1 MAGDLTLY
9 EVRDRVATLTLN
21 DPERRN
27 ALGDEMIEA
36 VVAALERFR
45 ADEGA
50 AVLIV
55 TGAGNA
61 FCSGGDLKMMERW
74 GGKGEGGAPSF
85 DPIAQRDR
93 YRFGIQQIP
102 LTFAK
107 IEKPVMAAV
116 NGPAVG
122 AGCDLALMADIR
134 IASDRAKFGEIF
146 SRVGLAPGDGGA
158 FFLPRIV
165 GVEKACE
172 LIFTGDIIDA
182 AEAERIGL
190 VGRVVPDADLMTE
203 ARALALRIASGP
215 LQAHR
220 MAKFAIYRG
229 LNQTLEESL
238 QTMALMQSML
248 HGTKDHEEGVRA
260 FLEKRPPRCEGR

>member
-1 MAGDLTLY
+1 MSDLALY
-9 EVRDRVATLTLN
+9 RVDDGIATLTLN

-27 ALGDEMIEA
+27 ALGDDMIAA

-45 ADEGA
+45 ADEA
-50 AVLIV
+50 AKVLIV
-55 TGAGNA
+55 TGAGKA

-74 GGKGEGGAPSF
+74 RDGGDTARPAF

-102 LTFAK
+102 LTFAR
-107 IEKPVMAAV
+107 IEKPVIAAV

-146 SRVGLAPGDGGA
+146 SRLGLAPGDGGA
-158 FFLPRIV
+158 YFLPRIV

-172 LIFTGDIIDA
+172 LIFTGEIIDA
-182 AEAERIGL
+182 AEAERIRM
-190 VGRVVPDADLMTE
+190 VSRIVPDADLMTA
-203 ARALALRIASGP
+203 ARALAVKIASGP

-229 LNQTLEESL
+229 LHQTLEESL

-260 FLEKRPPRCEGR
+260 FLEKREPRFEGR

>member
-1 MAGDLTLY
+1 MAELVLY
-9 EVRDRVATLTLN
+9 QVADGIATLTLN

-27 ALGDEMIEA
+27 ALGDEMITA

-45 ADEGA
+45 ADETA
-50 AVLIV
+50 KVLVI
-55 TGAGNA
+55 TGAGKA

-74 GGKGEGGAPSF
+74 RDGGEGGKPAF

-102 LTFAK
+102 LTFAR
-107 IEKPVMAAV
+107 IEKPVIAAV

-146 SRVGLAPGDGGA
+146 SRLGLAPGDGGA
-158 FFLPRIV
+158 YFLPRIV

-172 LIFTGDIIDA
+172 LIFTGEIIDA
-182 AEAERIGL
+182 AEAGRIRM
-190 VGRVVPDADLMTE
+190 VSRVVPDADLMTA
-203 ARALALRIASGP
+203 ARALAVKIASGP

-229 LNQTLEESL
+229 LHQTLEESL

-260 FLEKRPPRCEGR
+260 FLEKREPRFEGR

>member
-1 MAGDLTLY
+1 MGSLTHYGVEAG
-9 EVRDRVATLTLN
+9 VATLTLN
-21 DPERRN
+21 DPDRRN
-27 ALGDEMIEA
+27 ALGDEMIEE
-36 VVAALERFR
+36 VVGRLEDFR
-45 ADEGA
+45 GDDAA

-55 TGAGNA
+55 TGAGKA

-74 GGKGEGGAPSF
+74 AGRDKSDAPPPF

-102 LTFAK
+102 LTFRK
-107 IEKPVMAAV
+107 IEKPVIAAI

-122 AGCDLALMADIR
+122 AGNDLALMADIR

-146 SRVGLAPGDGGA
+146 SKVGLAPGDGGA
-158 FFLPRIV
+158 WFLTRIV

-182 AEAERIGL
+182 EEALRIGL
-190 VGRVVPDADLMTE
+190 VGRVVPADDLMKAAKE
-203 ARALALRIASGP
+203 LAGRIASGP
-215 LQAHR
+215 VQAHK

-229 LNQTLEESL
+229 LDQTLEESL
-238 QTMALMQSML
+238 QMMALMQSML

-260 FLEKRPPRCEGR
+260 FLEKRAPEFKGR